1 MESAGCRGTPLNN
14 IQNRLITQLQILWLQ
29 ESLLRQRP

>member
-14 IQNRLITQLQILWLQ
+14 IQNGPITQLWILWQQ
-29 ESLLRQRP
+29 EPLLRRRP

>member
-14 IQNRLITQLQILWLQ
+14 IQNGLITQLRILWQ
-29 ESLLRQRP
+29 PELLRRP

>member
-14 IQNRLITQLQILWLQ
+14 IQNGLITQLRILWLQ
-29 ESLLRQRP
+29 EPLLLRRP